1 MEVQVRPSRKIIEIS
16 VFRNAD
22 GRCQNRVMRKLLS
35 LLPLLMLAAAQS
47 LIHAQSVNARQI
59 AEAVDRHYND
69 LQTLQTQFTETYR
82 GAGMQR
88 EESGTLWLKKPGKM
102 RWEYASPREKLFVS
116 DGKIAWFY
124 VPGESR
130 VQKAPVSKI
139 DDLRSPLRFLLGKT
153 KLDKELNGLSI
164 APDVTPISAENVVL
178 RGVPRQMQDRIS
190 QVLLEITPDHRI
202 ARLSIDETDGS
213 VTEFQFRD
221 QHENVAVNEQ
231 RFRFSPP
238 AGVEVVDA
246 QGLGD

>member
-1 MEVQVRPSRKIIEIS
+1 MK
-16 VFRNAD
+16 F
-22 GRCQNRVMRKLLS
+22 CS
-35 LLPLLMLAAAQS
+35 LMPLLLLLAAAVP
-47 LIHAQSVNARQI
+47 IAQAQAGNARQI
-59 AEAVDRHYND
+59 ADAVDRHYND
-69 LQTLQTQFTETYR
+69 LQSLQTQFTESYR

-88 EESGTLWLKKPGKM
+88 QESGTLWLKKPGKM
-102 RWEYASPREKLFVS
+102 RWEYASPREKLFIS
-116 DGKIAWFY
+116 DGKVAWFY

-164 APDVTPISAENVVL
+164 APDVTAINTGNIVL

-202 ARLSIDETDGS
+202 ARMSIDEVDGS

-221 QHENVAVNEQ
+221 QRENVNVNEQ

-238 AGVEVVDA
+238 PGVEVVDA
-246 QGLGD
+246 QDLGD

>member
-1 MEVQVRPSRKIIEIS
+1 MMKFVSLV
-16 VFRNAD
+16 
-22 GRCQNRVMRKLLS
+22 S
-35 LLPLLMLAAAQS
+35 LLLLLAAAVPVA
-47 LIHAQSVNARQI
+47 HAQVGNARQI
-59 AEAVDRHYND
+59 ADAVDRHYNE
-69 LQTLQTQFTETYR
+69 LQSLQTQFTESYR

-88 EESGTLWLKKPGKM
+88 QEAGTLWLKKPGKM
-102 RWEYASPREKLFVS
+102 RWEYASPREKLFIS
-116 DGKIAWFY
+116 DGKVAWFY
-124 VPGESR
+124 VPGDSR

-164 APDVTPISAENVVL
+164 APDVPASIAGNVVL

-202 ARLSIDETDGS
+202 ARMSIDEVDGS

-221 QHENVAVNEQ
+221 QRENVNVTEQ

-238 AGVEVVDA
+238 PGVEVVDA
-246 QGLGD
+246 QDLGN

>member
-1 MEVQVRPSRKIIEIS
+1 MASSMVRK
-16 VFRNAD
+16 
-22 GRCQNRVMRKLLS
+22 CQNRMMTKFSFLLA
-35 LLPLLMLAAAQS
+35 LLLGAIGLPVA
-47 LIHAQSVNARQI
+47 HAQVGNAQQI
-59 AEAVDRHYND
+59 ADAVDRHYND
-69 LQTLQTQFTETYR
+69 LQSLQTQFTESYR
-82 GAGMQR
+82 GAGLQR
-88 EESGTLWLKKPGKM
+88 QESGTLWLKKPGKM
-102 RWEYASPREKLFVS
+102 RWEYASPREKLFIS

-164 APDVTPISAENVVL
+164 APDVTATNAGNVVL

-202 ARLSIDETDGS
+202 ARMLIDEIDGS
-213 VTEFQFRD
+213 VTEFQFSD
-221 QHENVAVNEQ
+221 QRENVNVNEH

-238 AGVEVVDA
+238 PGVEVVDA
-246 QGLGD
+246 QDLGD

>member
-1 MEVQVRPSRKIIEIS
+1 MKPCYLV
-16 VFRNAD
+16 
-22 GRCQNRVMRKLLS
+22 S
-35 LLPLLMLAAAQS
+35 LLLLLASAIPVA
-47 LIHAQSVNARQI
+47 HAQVGNARQI

-69 LQTLQTQFTETYR
+69 LQSLQTQFTESYR

-88 EESGTLWLKKPGKM
+88 QESGTLWLKKPGKM
-102 RWEYASPREKLFVS
+102 RWEYASPREKLFIS
-116 DGKIAWFY
+116 DGKVAWFY

-164 APDVTPISAENVVL
+164 APDVPASRAGNVML

-202 ARLSIDETDGS
+202 ACMSIDEVDGS

-221 QHENVAVNEQ
+221 QRENVNVNEL

-238 AGVEVVDA
+238 PGVEVVDA
-246 QGLGD
+246 QDLGN

>member
-1 MEVQVRPSRKIIEIS
+1 MKSCSFV
-16 VFRNAD
+16 
-22 GRCQNRVMRKLLS
+22 S
-35 LLPLLMLAAAQS
+35 LLLLLAAAVPV
-47 LIHAQSVNARQI
+47 AQAQVGSARQI
-59 AEAVDRHYND
+59 ADAVDRHYND
-69 LQTLQTQFTETYR
+69 LQSLQTQFTESYR

-102 RWEYASPREKLFVS
+102 RWEYASPREKLFIS
-116 DGKIAWFY
+116 DGKVAWFY

-164 APDVTPISAENVVL
+164 APDVTAINTGNIVL

-202 ARLSIDETDGS
+202 VRMSIDEVDGS
-213 VTEFQFRD
+213 WTEFQFRD
-221 QHENVAVNEQ
+221 QRENVNVNEQ

-238 AGVEVVDA
+238 PGVEVVDA
-246 QGLGD
+246 QDLGD

>member
-1 MEVQVRPSRKIIEIS
+1 MKTTIL
-16 VFRNAD
+16 A
-22 GRCQNRVMRKLLS
+22 LL
-35 LLPLLMLAAAQS
+35 LLLLTSGGLAASYAQENV
-47 LIHAQSVNARQI
+47 QQI
-59 AEAVDRHYND
+59 ADAVDRHYND
-69 LQTLQTQFTETYR
+69 LQSLQTQFTESYR
-82 GAGMQR
+82 GAGLQR
-88 EESGTLWLKKPGKM
+88 QESGTLWLKKPGKM
-102 RWEYASPREKLFVS
+102 RWDYASPREKLFIS
-116 DGKIAWFY
+116 DGKVAWFY

-164 APDVTPISAENVVL
+164 APDVPASRAGNVML

-202 ARLSIDETDGS
+202 ACMSIDEVDGS

-221 QHENVAVNEQ
+221 QRENVNVNEL

-238 AGVEVVDA
+238 PGVEVVDA
-246 QGLGD
+246 QDLGN

>member
-1 MEVQVRPSRKIIEIS
+1 
-16 VFRNAD
+16 
-22 GRCQNRVMRKLLS
+22 MRKCRS
-35 LLPLLMLAAAQS
+35 LVPLLLLVTAASFATAQ
-47 LIHAQSVNARQI
+47 VGDARQI
-59 AEAVDRHYND
+59 AETVDRHYND
-69 LQTLQTQFTETYR
+69 LQSLQTQFTESYR

-88 EESGTLWLKKPGKM
+88 QESGTLWLKKPGKM

-124 VPGESR
+124 VRGDSR
-130 VQKAPVSKI
+130 AQKAPVSKI

-153 KLDKELNGLSI
+153 KLAKELNGLSI
-164 APDVTPISAENVVL
+164 APDVKPIGASNVVL

-202 ARLSIDETDGS
+202 VRMTIDEVDGS
-213 VTEFQFRD
+213 VTEFQFLD
-221 QHENVAVNEQ
+221 QHENVNVIEQ

-246 QGLGD
+246 EDLG

>member
-1 MEVQVRPSRKIIEIS
+1 MMKPCYLV
-16 VFRNAD
+16 
-22 GRCQNRVMRKLLS
+22 S
-35 LLPLLMLAAAQS
+35 LLLLLASAIPVA
-47 LIHAQSVNARQI
+47 HAQVGNARQI

-69 LQTLQTQFTETYR
+69 LQSLQTQFTESYR

-88 EESGTLWLKKPGKM
+88 QESGTLWLKKPGKM
-102 RWEYASPREKLFVS
+102 RWEYASPREKLFIS
-116 DGKIAWFY
+116 DGKVAWFY

-164 APDVTPISAENVVL
+164 APDVPASRAGNVML

-202 ARLSIDETDGS
+202 ACMSIDEVDGS

-221 QHENVAVNEQ
+221 QRENVNVNEL

-238 AGVEVVDA
+238 PGVEVVDA
-246 QGLGD
+246 QDLGN

>member
-1 MEVQVRPSRKIIEIS
+1 MTKFCSLLP
-16 VFRNAD
+16 
-22 GRCQNRVMRKLLS
+22 LS
-35 LLPLLMLAAAQS
+35 LLPLLLLVAVAVPIA
-47 LIHAQSVNARQI
+47 HAQVGNARQI
-59 AEAVDRHYND
+59 ADAVDRHYND
-69 LQTLQTQFTETYR
+69 LQSLQTQFTESYR

-88 EESGTLWLKKPGKM
+88 QESGTLWLKKPGKM
-102 RWEYASPREKLFVS
+102 RWEYASPREKLFIS
-116 DGKIAWFY
+116 DGKVAWFY

-164 APDVTPISAENVVL
+164 APDVPASSAGNVVL
-178 RGVPRQMQDRIS
+178 RGVPREMQDRIS

-202 ARLSIDETDGS
+202 ARMSIDEVDGS

-221 QHENVAVNEQ
+221 QRENVNVNEQ

-238 AGVEVVDA
+238 PGVEVVDA
-246 QGLGD
+246 QDLGD

>member
-1 MEVQVRPSRKIIEIS
+1 MK
-16 VFRNAD
+16 F
-22 GRCQNRVMRKLLS
+22 CS
-35 LLPLLMLAAAQS
+35 LMPLLLLLAAAVP
-47 LIHAQSVNARQI
+47 IAHAQAGNARQI
-59 AEAVDRHYND
+59 ADAVDRHYND
-69 LQTLQTQFTETYR
+69 LQSLQTQFTESYR

-88 EESGTLWLKKPGKM
+88 QESGTLWLKKPGKM
-102 RWEYASPREKLFVS
+102 RWEYASPREKLFIS
-116 DGKIAWFY
+116 DGRVAWFY

-164 APDVTPISAENVVL
+164 APDVPAGSAGNVVL

-202 ARLSIDETDGS
+202 ARMLIDEVDGS

-221 QHENVAVNEQ
+221 QRENVNVKEQ

-238 AGVEVVDA
+238 PGVEVVDA
-246 QGLGD
+246 QDLGD

>member
-1 MEVQVRPSRKIIEIS
+1 MKPCYLV
-16 VFRNAD
+16 
-22 GRCQNRVMRKLLS
+22 S
-35 LLPLLMLAAAQS
+35 LLLLLASAIPVA
-47 LIHAQSVNARQI
+47 HAQVGNARQI

-69 LQTLQTQFTETYR
+69 LQSLQTQFTESYR

-88 EESGTLWLKKPGKM
+88 QESGTLWLKKPGKM
-102 RWEYASPREKLFVS
+102 RWEYASPREKLFIS
-116 DGKIAWFY
+116 DGKVAWFY

-164 APDVTPISAENVVL
+164 APDVPANSAGNVVL

-202 ARLSIDETDGS
+202 ACMSIDEVDGS

-221 QHENVAVNEQ
+221 QRENVNVNEL

-238 AGVEVVDA
+238 PGVEVVDA
-246 QGLGD
+246 QDLGN

>member
-1 MEVQVRPSRKIIEIS
+1 M
-16 VFRNAD
+16 
-22 GRCQNRVMRKLLS
+22 
-35 LLPLLMLAAAQS
+35 PLLLLLAAAP
-47 LIHAQSVNARQI
+47 IAIAQVGSARQI
-59 AEAVDRHYND
+59 ADAVDRHYND
-69 LQTLQTQFTETYR
+69 LQSLQTQFTESYR

-88 EESGTLWLKKPGKM
+88 QESGTLWLKKPGKM
-102 RWEYASPREKLFVS
+102 RWEYASPREKLFIS
-116 DGKIAWFY
+116 DGKVAWFY

-164 APDVTPISAENVVL
+164 APDVTAINTGNIVL

-202 ARLSIDETDGS
+202 ARMSIDEVDGS

-221 QHENVAVNEQ
+221 QRENVNVNEQ

-238 AGVEVVDA
+238 PGVEVVDA
-246 QGLGD
+246 QDLGD

>member
-1 MEVQVRPSRKIIEIS
+1 MMKFVSLV
-16 VFRNAD
+16 
-22 GRCQNRVMRKLLS
+22 S
-35 LLPLLMLAAAQS
+35 LLLLLAAAVPVA
-47 LIHAQSVNARQI
+47 HAQVGNARQI
-59 AEAVDRHYND
+59 ADAVDRHYND
-69 LQTLQTQFTETYR
+69 LQSLQTQFTESYR

-88 EESGTLWLKKPGKM
+88 QESGTLWLKKPGKM
-102 RWEYASPREKLFVS
+102 RWEYASPREKLFIS
-116 DGKIAWFY
+116 DGKVAWFY

-164 APDVTPISAENVVL
+164 APDVPASIAGNVVL

-202 ARLSIDETDGS
+202 ARMSIDEVDGS

-221 QHENVAVNEQ
+221 QRENVNVTEQ

-238 AGVEVVDA
+238 PGVEVVDA
-246 QGLGD
+246 QDLGN

>member
-1 MEVQVRPSRKIIEIS
+1 MLLAQAQVSD
-16 VFRNAD
+16 V
-22 GRCQNRVMRKLLS
+22 
-35 LLPLLMLAAAQS
+35 
-47 LIHAQSVNARQI
+47 RQI
-59 AEAVDRHYND
+59 ADAVDRHYNE
-69 LQTLQTQFTETYR
+69 LQTLQTEFTETYR

-88 EESGTLWLKKPGKM
+88 QESGTLWLKKPGKM
-102 RWEYASPREKLFVS
+102 RWEYAAPREKLFIS
-116 DGKIAWFY
+116 DGKNAWFY
-124 VPGESR
+124 VPGEAR

-164 APDVTPISAENVVL
+164 APDVTPSSAGNIVL
-178 RGVPRQMQDRIS
+178 RGVPRQMQDRAS
-190 QVLLEITPDHRI
+190 QILIEVTPDHHI

-221 QHENVAVNEQ
+221 QHENVKVNEQ

-238 AGVEVVDA
+238 PGVEVIDA

>member
-1 MEVQVRPSRKIIEIS
+1 MKSCYLV
-16 VFRNAD
+16 A
-22 GRCQNRVMRKLLS
+22 LL
-35 LLPLLMLAAAQS
+35 LLLAAAMPVA
-47 LIHAQSVNARQI
+47 HAQVGNARQI

-69 LQTLQTQFTETYR
+69 LQSLQTQFTESYR

-88 EESGTLWLKKPGKM
+88 QESGTLWLKKPGKM
-102 RWEYASPREKLFVS
+102 RWEYASPREKLFIS

-164 APDVTPISAENVVL
+164 APDVPPSSAGNVVL
-178 RGVPRQMQDRIS
+178 RGIPRQMQDRIS

-202 ARLSIDETDGS
+202 ARMSIDEVDGS

-221 QHENVAVNEQ
+221 QHENVSVNEQ

-238 AGVEVVDA
+238 PGVEVVDA
-246 QGLGD
+246 QDLGD

>member
-1 MEVQVRPSRKIIEIS
+1 MSKFS
-16 VFRNAD
+16 FLLTWL
-22 GRCQNRVMRKLLS
+22 LLS
-35 LLPLLMLAAAQS
+35 AALAAAQTPTGD
-47 LIHAQSVNARQI
+47 AQQI
-59 AEAVDRHYND
+59 AQGVDRYYND
-69 LQTLQTQFTETYR
+69 LRSLQTQFTETYR

-88 EESGTLWLKKPGKM
+88 QESGTLWLKKPGKM
-102 RWEYASPREKLFVS
+102 RWEYTSPREKLFIS
-116 DGKIAWFY
+116 DGKVAWFY

-153 KLDKELNGLSI
+153 KLAKELNGLSI
-164 APDVTPISAENVVL
+164 APDVTPSSPGNVVL

-202 ARLSIDETDGS
+202 ARLSIDEADGS

-221 QHENVAVNEQ
+221 QHENVNVSEQ

-238 AGVEVVDA
+238 PGVEVVDA
-246 QGLGD
+246 QDLGD

>member
-1 MEVQVRPSRKIIEIS
+1 MKSCYLV
-16 VFRNAD
+16 A
-22 GRCQNRVMRKLLS
+22 LL
-35 LLPLLMLAAAQS
+35 LLLAAAMPVA
-47 LIHAQSVNARQI
+47 HAQVGNARQI

-69 LQTLQTQFTETYR
+69 LQSLQTQFTESYR

-88 EESGTLWLKKPGKM
+88 QESGTLWLKKPGKM
-102 RWEYASPREKLFVS
+102 RWEYASPREKLFIS

-164 APDVTPISAENVVL
+164 APDVPPSSAGNVVL
-178 RGVPRQMQDRIS
+178 RGIPRQMQDRIS

-202 ARLSIDETDGS
+202 ARMSIDEVDGS

-221 QHENVAVNEQ
+221 QHENVSVNEQ

-238 AGVEVVDA
+238 PGVEVVDT
-246 QGLGD
+246 QDLGD

>member
-1 MEVQVRPSRKIIEIS
+1 MIRSRAI
-16 VFRNAD
+16 
-22 GRCQNRVMRKLLS
+22 
-35 LLPLLMLAAAQS
+35 LPLLLVVAMLPIA
-47 LIHAQSVNARQI
+47 HAQMGNARQI
-59 AEAVDRHYND
+59 ADAVDRHYND
-69 LQTLQTQFTETYR
+69 LQSLQTQFTESYR

-88 EESGTLWLKKPGKM
+88 QESGTLWLKKPGKM
-102 RWEYASPREKLFVS
+102 RWEYASPREKLFIS

-164 APDVTPISAENVVL
+164 APDVTPSDPGNVVL

-202 ARLSIDETDGS
+202 ARMWIDEVDGS

-221 QHENVAVNEQ
+221 QRENVVMNEQ